1 MKLQDALRKLNTYN
15 TKTLRKRVL
24 TTAVVLAVVG
34 GIGTGGAEYYDSQ
47 QKAALREAQTAM
59 VKSQAEQ
66 QHLTL
71 LSDNQV
77 RTIAAKAM
85 NADENSVTFK
95 SVTLANANDQK
106 DKQDKHDKKHPV
118 PSQVTPQP
126 AVAPTSTTPTTP
138 NTAAATAQAI
148 TATTPTVAPAQP
160 VVPHPVYTVRST
172 YNGMSY
178 LIKMDAVTGTILQTK
193 LGKASP
199 FSFFD

>member
-138 NTAAATAQAI
+138 NTAAATGVLN
-148 TATTPTVAPAQP
+148 TVSAGASG
-160 VVPHPVYTVRST
+160 YS
-172 YNGMSY
+172 
-178 LIKMDAVTGTILQTK
+178 KAVTAKKQSALLDAQIANETK
-193 LGKASP
+193 GWK
-199 FSFFD
+199 

>member
-106 DKQDKHDKKHPV
+106 DKIGRAHV
-118 PSQVTPQP
+118 
-126 AVAPTSTTPTTP
+126 
-138 NTAAATAQAI
+138 
-148 TATTPTVAPAQP
+148 
-160 VVPHPVYTVRST
+160 
-172 YNGMSY
+172 
-178 LIKMDAVTGTILQTK
+178 
-193 LGKASP
+193 
-199 FSFFD
+199 